1 MSLEVSKVERTIGGR
16 TFSIETGK
24 LAKQASG
31 AVLVQYGD
39 TVVLSTVV
47 SADPRSGIDFFPL
60 TVDYREKTA
69 AAGKFPGG
77 FMKREGRPTT
87 KEILTMR
94 MIDRPCRPSFPK
106 GFRDEVQLQNLVLSA
121 DEDNDPDILAMVG
134 ASAALSISN
143 IPFNGPLAA
152 VRIGYVDNEFIVNPT
167 YSQVDKS
174 TLDMALGGHSEAVN
188 MIEVTA
194 NELSEETL
202 LEAIEFGHKVIIE
215 ICEMV
220 TELTEKCGKEKT
232 EFIVPDTSE
241 LVGRLE
247 EKIGSAY
254 IEARQLKGKQER
266 YQALGD
272 LFDTFKKELWG
283 DTPPE
288 ESDYSAEL
296 VAMAIEDFE
305 EKSIRAEML
314 AGRRSAGRAA
324 NEIRDLSGEVSLL
337 PRTHGSALFS
347 RGETQCLMSTTL
359 GTVSDEQSVDGI
371 RSEYRQKFMLHYNFP
386 PFCVGE
392 ARRIMGPGRRE
403 IGHGALAERS
413 LAPVIPVD
421 GSFPYTIKLVS
432 EILESNGSSSMATV
446 CAGTLAMMDAGVP
459 ILRPVAGISI
469 GMVSDENQ
477 QLLLTD
483 ILGEE
488 DHYGDMDFKIA
499 GTQNGITGIQLDLK
513 TRGISSELIRKS
525 FEQGKEARMNILKA
539 MLSVIDRPRTTLS
552 DHAPKI
558 AMVKIPVEMIGKIIG
573 PSGRDIKRIQE
584 DTETKVDIEEN
595 GTVTISGYTRDG
607 HIRAKE
613 IIQAI
618 VEPVRIGKVYYG
630 KVVSAKDF
638 GVFVEIAP
646 GKEGLCHI
654 SELSNQFVQSV
665 DDICKVGDNMD
676 FKVIAVD
683 EQGRIKLSHKAALQ
697 DKEQRQESPV
707 DA

>member
-1 MSLEVSKVERTIGGR
+1 
-16 TFSIETGK
+16 
-24 LAKQASG
+24 
-31 AVLVQYGD
+31 
-39 TVVLSTVV
+39 
-47 SADPRSGIDFFPL
+47 
-60 TVDYREKTA
+60 
-69 AAGKFPGG
+69 
-77 FMKREGRPTT
+77 
-87 KEILTMR
+87 
-94 MIDRPCRPSFPK
+94 
-106 GFRDEVQLQNLVLSA
+106 
-121 DEDNDPDILAMVG
+121 
-134 ASAALSISN
+134 
-143 IPFNGPLAA
+143 
-152 VRIGYVDNEFIVNPT
+152 
-167 YSQVDKS
+167 
-174 TLDMALGGHSEAVN
+174 
-188 MIEVTA
+188 
-194 NELSEETL
+194 
-202 LEAIEFGHKVIIE
+202 
-215 ICEMV
+215 
-220 TELTEKCGKEKT
+220 
-232 EFIVPDTSE
+232 SE

-305 EKSIRAEML
+305 EKAIRAEIL

-347 RGETQCLMSTTL
+347 RGETQCLVSTTL

-539 MLSVIDRPRTTLS
+539 MLSVIDRPRTVLS